1 MGCPCFYRKAGN
13 MTEAVT
19 DVMIEQASTG
29 VGHTE
34 YIRQL
39 TLLREKHKAQ
49 PKRSIKDRL
58 SFLKNEISREEATED
73 VS

>member
-1 MGCPCFYRKAGN
+1 MI
-13 MTEAVT
+13 T
-19 DVMIEQASTG
+19 DVMIERASTG
-29 VGHTE
+29 VGYSE

-39 TLLREKHKAQ
+39 NVLRDRQKAQ

-58 SFLKNEISREEATED
+58 SFLKGEISREEAAED

>member
-1 MGCPCFYRKAGN
+1 MI
-13 MTEAVT
+13 T

-29 VGHTE
+29 VGYSE

-39 TLLREKHKAQ
+39 NILRDRQKAQ

-58 SFLKNEISREEATED
+58 SFLKGEISREEAAED

>member
-1 MGCPCFYRKAGN
+1 MI
-13 MTEAVT
+13 T
-19 DVMIEQASTG
+19 DVMIERASTG
-29 VGHTE
+29 VGYSE

-39 TLLREKHKAQ
+39 NILRDRQKAQ

-58 SFLKNEISREEATED
+58 SFLKGEISREEAAED

>member
-1 MGCPCFYRKAGN
+1 MI
-13 MTEAVT
+13 T
-19 DVMIEQASTG
+19 DVMIERASTG
-29 VGHTE
+29 VGYSE

-39 TLLREKHKAQ
+39 NILRDRQKAQ

-58 SFLKNEISREEATED
+58 SFLKSEISREEATED

>member
-1 MGCPCFYRKAGN
+1 MI
-13 MTEAVT
+13 T
-19 DVMIEQASTG
+19 DVMIERASTG
-29 VGHTE
+29 VGYSE

-39 TLLREKHKAQ
+39 NVLRDRQKAQ

-58 SFLKNEISREEATED
+58 SFLKSEISREEAAED

>member
-1 MGCPCFYRKAGN
+1 
-13 MTEAVT
+13 MTEMIT

-29 VGHTE
+29 VGYSE

-39 TLLREKHKAQ
+39 NILRDRQKAQ

-58 SFLKNEISREEATED
+58 SFLKGEISREEAAED